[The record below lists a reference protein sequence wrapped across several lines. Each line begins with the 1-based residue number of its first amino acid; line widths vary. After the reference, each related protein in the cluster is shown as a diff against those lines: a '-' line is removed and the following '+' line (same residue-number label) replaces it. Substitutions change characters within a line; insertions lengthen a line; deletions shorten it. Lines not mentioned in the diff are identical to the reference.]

1 MASAQTQSSIV
12 GQCSIVGQGAI
23 GLLAASR
30 LQQAGWAVEL
40 WLRQAAPLTVDFQPL
55 QGETQSLNFNAC
67 LQPAKL
73 LLIPVKAYAALP
85 CLQQLQPLLRPDTQI
100 VISHN
105 GMPDLATLQ
114 HHVTASQGLWF
125 LSTSQAA
132 LRTATAVRHTGAG
145 SSVLAP
151 LNNAARNSS
160 TEVESWLDTALGP
173 LTITADIQPALWRK
187 LAINAAINPLTAIY
201 GINNGA
207 LAAPEFQPQLE
218 AIVSEVCVVA
228 AAEGMQLP
236 FSETL
241 QQVQQVIAATAA
253 NYSSMLQD
261 IRAGRRTELSAITG
275 YIVNTAA
282 RHRLAVPANQ
292 ALWQA
297 LSSSA

>member
-1 MASAQTQSSIV
+1 MASAQT
-12 GQCSIVGQGAI
+12 QCSIVGQGAI

-40 WLRQAAPLTVDFQPL
+40 WLRQAAPLTVEFQPL
-55 QGETQSLNFNAC
+55 QGQTQNLNFNAC

-105 GMPDLATLQ
+105 GMPDLTTLQ
-114 HHVTASQGLWF
+114 RHVTANQGLWF

-132 LRTATAVRHTGAG
+132 LRTATGVRHTGAG

-151 LNNAARNSS
+151 LNNAARNSG

-173 LTITADIQPALWRK
+173 LTITDDIQPALWRK

-207 LAAPEFQPQLE
+207 LAAVEFQPQLE
-218 AIVSEVCVVA
+218 AIISEVCVLA
-228 AAEGMQLP
+228 AAEGIQLRL
-236 FSETL
+236 SETL

-261 IRAGRRTELSAITG
+261 VRAGRRTELSAITG

-282 RHRLAVPANQ
+282 RHHVAVPANQ

>member
-1 MASAQTQSSIV
+1 MASAQP
-12 GQCSIVGQGAI
+12 QCSIVGQGAI

-30 LQQAGWAVEL
+30 LQLAGWAVDL
-40 WLRQAAPLTVDFQPL
+40 WLRQPNPLRIDFQPL
-55 QGETQSLNFNAC
+55 QGPGQSLNFAAC
-67 LQPAKL
+67 QQPAEL
-73 LLIPVKAYAALP
+73 LFIPVKAYAALP
-85 CLQQLQPLLRPDTQI
+85 CLQQLQPLLQPGTQI

-114 HHVTASQGLWF
+114 RHVTVNQGLWF

-132 LRTATAVRHTGAG
+132 LRTATGVRHTGAG
-145 SSVLAP
+145 SSVLAA
-151 LNNAARNSS
+151 LNDTALSS
-160 TEVESWLDTALGP
+160 QPKVEPWLNTALGP

-187 LAINAAINPLTAIY
+187 LAINAAINPLTAIH

-207 LAAPEFQPQLE
+207 LAAAEFQAQLE

-228 AAEGMQLP
+228 AAEGMHLP
-236 FSETL
+236 LAETL

-261 IRAGRRTELSAITG
+261 VRVGRRTELAAITG

-282 RHRLAVPANQ
+282 RHGLAVPANQ

-297 LSSSA
+297 LASTA